1 MQWRTT
7 VVKNKSIIFAD
18 MKIMYCIRG
27 LHNSGGMERVLS
39 VKANLLASRGH
50 EVSIVVL
57 RLKGRKPF
65 FPIDP
70 SVNIVDLSAPYL
82 SLPGHPSSA
91 NATSDSPR
99 TTVSSAAGSASNPA
113 SCSAIRESSAS
124 PVSSAVGSASSPSTG
139 SARTESS
146 ASNPASCSAR
156 MEGVASVPATG
167 ASERLKGSVRKR
179 LSRVVE
185 MLDPDVCVSLCGPEV
200 RILPAVAGGRPCVAE
215 YHFSHDKF
223 YRKYGGIFLYP
234 YAWLRTHMLE
244 RAVSEY
250 GCMVTLTEHDLPIW
264 KRHCRRVERIFNPVT
279 TPPGQVSR
287 LAEKRMI
294 AVGRL
299 EDQKNFKDLVSAWS
313 IVAERCPDWRLE
325 IFGEGKLEHALRSQI
340 ARLGLTGS
348 VILRGV
354 VKDIA
359 SEYSNSS
366 ALLMTSLHE
375 GFPLALVEASSF
387 GLPLISY
394 DCPTGPSEII
404 IDAGDGGF
412 DGRGAGDGAGAGAGA
427 GARAGAGAG
436 AGTSVGADSGA
447 GADAGADAGDCDGAD
462 AGAGV
467 GTDAGAD
474 AGDCDG
480 AGAGTSV
487 GVGAGADAGDCD
499 GAGAD
504 TNDGAD
510 AGADHCFNSYGGDGA
525 GNVPAAT
532 LDQAAG
538 NTPNGYLVPVG
549 DVRTLADR
557 ICRIASDD
565 NLRLR
570 LGAASKAS
578 SHRFTPETI
587 ISAWEHLF
595 SSLL

>member
-1 MQWRTT
+1 M
-7 VVKNKSIIFAD
+7 
-18 MKIMYCIRG
+18 
-27 LHNSGGMERVLS
+27 
-39 VKANLLASRGH
+39 
-50 EVSIVVL
+50 
-57 RLKGRKPF
+57 
-65 FPIDP
+65 
-70 SVNIVDLSAPYL
+70 
-82 SLPGHPSSA
+82 
-91 NATSDSPR
+91 
-99 TTVSSAAGSASNPA
+99 
-113 SCSAIRESSAS
+113 
-124 PVSSAVGSASSPSTG
+124 
-139 SARTESS
+139 
-146 ASNPASCSAR
+146 
-156 MEGVASVPATG
+156 
-167 ASERLKGSVRKR
+167 ASERLKGSVRER

-250 GCMVTLTEHDLPIW
+250 DCMVTLTEHDLPIW

-404 IDAGDGGF
+404 VDA
-412 DGRGAGDGAGAGAGA
+412 
-427 GARAGAGAG
+427 
-436 AGTSVGADSGA
+436 
-447 GADAGADAGDCDGAD
+447 
-462 AGAGV
+462 
-467 GTDAGAD
+467 
-474 AGDCDG
+474 
-480 AGAGTSV
+480 
-487 GVGAGADAGDCD
+487 
-499 GAGAD
+499 
-504 TNDGAD
+504 
-510 AGADHCFNSYGGDGA
+510 GDGA
-525 GNVPAAT
+525 GNVPEAT

-578 SHRFTPETI
+578 SRRFTPETI

>member
-1 MQWRTT
+1 MQWRTA

-91 NATSDSPR
+91 TATSDSPR
-99 TTVSSAAGSASNPA
+99 TTVSSTVGSAPGPA
-113 SCSAIRESSAS
+113 TGSARTESSAS
-124 PVSSAVGSASSPSTG
+124 PVSSAVGSTSVPSTE
-139 SARTESS
+139 SASTESS
-146 ASNPASCSAR
+146 ASNLASGSARTEISASPVSSAVGSTSGLATESASTESSTSSSASCSARTECSASPVSSTVGIASTPASCSAST
-156 MEGVASVPATG
+156 EGVASVPATG

-250 GCMVTLTEHDLPIW
+250 DCMVTLTEHDLPIW

-313 IVAERCPDWRLE
+313 IVAERFPDWRLE
-325 IFGEGKLEHALRSQI
+325 IFGEGKLENALRSQI

-404 IDAGDGGF
+404 VDAGDGG
-412 DGRGAGDGAGAGAGA
+412 
-427 GARAGAGAG
+427 
-436 AGTSVGADSGA
+436 
-447 GADAGADAGDCDGAD
+447 
-462 AGAGV
+462 GV
-467 GTDAGAD
+467 
-474 AGDCDG
+474 
-480 AGAGTSV
+480 
-487 GVGAGADAGDCD
+487 
-499 GAGAD
+499 
-504 TNDGAD
+504 
-510 AGADHCFNSYGGDGA
+510 

-532 LDQAAG
+532 LDQEAG

>member
-1 MQWRTT
+1 M
-7 VVKNKSIIFAD
+7 
-18 MKIMYCIRG
+18 
-27 LHNSGGMERVLS
+27 LS

-99 TTVSSAAGSASNPA
+99 STVSSAAGSASNPA
-113 SCSAIRESSAS
+113 SCSAIMESSAS
-124 PVSSAVGSASSPSTG
+124 PVSSAAGNAASPATGSASTESSTSSPASCSARTESITSRPATG
-139 SARTESS
+139 SARTE
-146 ASNPASCSAR
+146 
-156 MEGVASVPATG
+156 GVAPVPSTM

-250 GCMVTLTEHDLPIW
+250 DCMVTLTEHDLPIW

-404 IDAGDGGF
+404 IDAGDGG
-412 DGRGAGDGAGAGAGA
+412 D
-427 GARAGAGAG
+427 
-436 AGTSVGADSGA
+436 
-447 GADAGADAGDCDGAD
+447 
-462 AGAGV
+462 
-467 GTDAGAD
+467 
-474 AGDCDG
+474 
-480 AGAGTSV
+480 
-487 GVGAGADAGDCD
+487 
-499 GAGAD
+499 
-504 TNDGAD
+504 
-510 AGADHCFNSYGGDGA
+510 A

-538 NTPNGYLVPVG
+538 NSPNGYLVPVG

>member
-1 MQWRTT
+1 
-7 VVKNKSIIFAD
+7 

-99 TTVSSAAGSASNPA
+99 STVSSAAGSASNPA
-113 SCSAIRESSAS
+113 SCSAIMESSAS
-124 PVSSAVGSASSPSTG
+124 PVSSAAGNAASPATGSASTESSTSSPASCSARTESITSRPATG
-139 SARTESS
+139 SARTE
-146 ASNPASCSAR
+146 
-156 MEGVASVPATG
+156 GVAPVPSTM

-250 GCMVTLTEHDLPIW
+250 DCMVTLTEHDLPIW

-404 IDAGDGGF
+404 IDAGDGG
-412 DGRGAGDGAGAGAGA
+412 D
-427 GARAGAGAG
+427 
-436 AGTSVGADSGA
+436 
-447 GADAGADAGDCDGAD
+447 
-462 AGAGV
+462 
-467 GTDAGAD
+467 
-474 AGDCDG
+474 
-480 AGAGTSV
+480 
-487 GVGAGADAGDCD
+487 
-499 GAGAD
+499 
-504 TNDGAD
+504 
-510 AGADHCFNSYGGDGA
+510 A

-595 SSLL
+595 FSLL

>member
-1 MQWRTT
+1 MQWRTA

-99 TTVSSAAGSASNPA
+99 TTVSSAVGSTSVPA
-113 SCSAIRESSAS
+113 SCSASTESSAS
-124 PVSSAVGSASSPSTG
+124 PVSSTAGSTPG
-139 SARTESS
+139 
-146 ASNPASCSAR
+146 PASCSAR
-156 MEGVASVPATG
+156 TENSASPASSAEGIASGPATM
-167 ASERLKGSVRKR
+167 ASERLKGSVRER
-179 LSRVVE
+179 LARVVE

-223 YRKYGGIFLYP
+223 YRKYGGIFMYP

-250 GCMVTLTEHDLPIW
+250 DCMVTLTEHDLPIW

-404 IDAGDGGF
+404 
-412 DGRGAGDGAGAGAGA
+412 
-427 GARAGAGAG
+427 
-436 AGTSVGADSGA
+436 V
-447 GADAGADAGDCDGAD
+447 D
-462 AGAGV
+462 AGAG
-467 GTDAGAD
+467 G
-474 AGDCDG
+474 
-480 AGAGTSV
+480 
-487 GVGAGADAGDCD
+487 GV
-499 GAGAD
+499 
-504 TNDGAD
+504 
-510 AGADHCFNSYGGDGA
+510 

-578 SHRFTPETI
+578 SRRFTPETI

>member
-1 MQWRTT
+1 M
-7 VVKNKSIIFAD
+7 
-18 MKIMYCIRG
+18 
-27 LHNSGGMERVLS
+27 
-39 VKANLLASRGH
+39 
-50 EVSIVVL
+50 
-57 RLKGRKPF
+57 
-65 FPIDP
+65 
-70 SVNIVDLSAPYL
+70 
-82 SLPGHPSSA
+82 
-91 NATSDSPR
+91 
-99 TTVSSAAGSASNPA
+99 
-113 SCSAIRESSAS
+113 
-124 PVSSAVGSASSPSTG
+124 
-139 SARTESS
+139 
-146 ASNPASCSAR
+146 
-156 MEGVASVPATG
+156 

-179 LSRVVE
+179 LSKVVE

-250 GCMVTLTEHDLPIW
+250 DCMVTLTEHDLPIW

-412 DGRGAGDGAGAGAGA
+412 DGDGRGAGAGAGA
-427 GARAGAGAG
+427 
-436 AGTSVGADSGA
+436 
-447 GADAGADAGDCDGAD
+447 
-462 AGAGV
+462 
-467 GTDAGAD
+467 
-474 AGDCDG
+474 
-480 AGAGTSV
+480 
-487 GVGAGADAGDCD
+487 
-499 GAGAD
+499 
-504 TNDGAD
+504 
-510 AGADHCFNSYGGDGA
+510 DHCVNSYGDGV

-532 LDQAAG
+532 FDQAAG

-565 NLRLR
+565 SLRLR

-578 SHRFTPETI
+578 SRRFTPETI

>member
-1 MQWRTT
+1 MQWRTA

-99 TTVSSAAGSASNPA
+99 SMVSSAVGSTSSLASCSTRTENSVSPDSSAVGTTSVPSTGSASTEGSASNPA
-113 SCSAIRESSAS
+113 SCSAIMESIAS
-124 PVSSAVGSASSPSTG
+124 PVSLAVGSTSSPAPGSARTVSSAARPATGSASMEGSASS
-139 SARTESS
+139 
-146 ASNPASCSAR
+146 PASCSAR
-156 MEGVASVPATG
+156 TQGSTPGPATG
-167 ASERLKGSVRKR
+167 ASERLKGSVRER
-179 LSRVVE
+179 LSSVVE

-223 YRKYGGIFLYP
+223 YRKYGGIFMYP

-250 GCMVTLTEHDLPIW
+250 DCMVTLTEHDLPIW

-404 IDAGDGGF
+404 
-412 DGRGAGDGAGAGAGA
+412 
-427 GARAGAGAG
+427 
-436 AGTSVGADSGA
+436 V
-447 GADAGADAGDCDGAD
+447 DAGA
-462 AGAGV
+462 
-467 GTDAGAD
+467 
-474 AGDCDG
+474 
-480 AGAGTSV
+480 
-487 GVGAGADAGDCD
+487 
-499 GAGAD
+499 
-504 TNDGAD
+504 
-510 AGADHCFNSYGGDGA
+510 GDGA

-578 SHRFTPETI
+578 SRRFTPETI

>member
-1 MQWRTT
+1 M
-7 VVKNKSIIFAD
+7 
-18 MKIMYCIRG
+18 
-27 LHNSGGMERVLS
+27 LS

-99 TTVSSAAGSASNPA
+99 STVSSAAGSASNPA
-113 SCSAIRESSAS
+113 SCSAIMESSAS
-124 PVSSAVGSASSPSTG
+124 PVSSAAGNAASPATGSASTESSTSSPASCSARTESITSRPATG
-139 SARTESS
+139 SARTE
-146 ASNPASCSAR
+146 
-156 MEGVASVPATG
+156 GVAPVPSTM

-223 YRKYGGIFLYP
+223 YRKYGGIFMYP

-250 GCMVTLTEHDLPIW
+250 DCMVTLTEHDLPIW

-404 IDAGDGGF
+404 VDAGDGG
-412 DGRGAGDGAGAGAGA
+412 D
-427 GARAGAGAG
+427 
-436 AGTSVGADSGA
+436 
-447 GADAGADAGDCDGAD
+447 
-462 AGAGV
+462 
-467 GTDAGAD
+467 
-474 AGDCDG
+474 
-480 AGAGTSV
+480 
-487 GVGAGADAGDCD
+487 
-499 GAGAD
+499 
-504 TNDGAD
+504 
-510 AGADHCFNSYGGDGA
+510 A

-595 SSLL
+595 FSLL

>member
-1 MQWRTT
+1 MQWRTA

-99 TTVSSAAGSASNPA
+99 TTVSSAAGSTSVPSTESAST
-113 SCSAIRESSAS
+113 ESSTS
-124 PVSSAVGSASSPSTG
+124 VPSTG
-139 SARTESS
+139 SARTEGST
-146 ASNPASCSAR
+146 
-156 MEGVASVPATG
+156 SVQSTM
-167 ASERLKGSVRKR
+167 ASERLKGSVRER

-223 YRKYGGIFLYP
+223 YRKYGGIFMYP

-250 GCMVTLTEHDLPIW
+250 DCMVTLTEHDLPIW

-404 IDAGDGGF
+404 VDAGDG
-412 DGRGAGDGAGAGAGA
+412 D
-427 GARAGAGAG
+427 
-436 AGTSVGADSGA
+436 
-447 GADAGADAGDCDGAD
+447 
-462 AGAGV
+462 
-467 GTDAGAD
+467 
-474 AGDCDG
+474 
-480 AGAGTSV
+480 
-487 GVGAGADAGDCD
+487 
-499 GAGAD
+499 
-504 TNDGAD
+504 
-510 AGADHCFNSYGGDGA
+510 
-525 GNVPAAT
+525 GNVPEAT
-532 LDQAAG
+532 LDQASG

-578 SHRFTPETI
+578 SRRFTPETI

>member
-1 MQWRTT
+1 MQWRTA

-99 TTVSSAAGSASNPA
+99 TTVSSAVGSTSVPSTESASTESSASPVSSAAGSASNPA
-113 SCSAIRESSAS
+113 SCSAIRENSAS
-124 PVSSAVGSASSPSTG
+124 PVSSAAGITSGPST
-139 SARTESS
+139 
-146 ASNPASCSAR
+146 
-156 MEGVASVPATG
+156 M
-167 ASERLKGSVRKR
+167 ASERLKGSVRER

-185 MLDPDVCVSLCGPEV
+185 MLNPDVCVSLCGPEV

-223 YRKYGGIFLYP
+223 YRKYGGIFMYP

-250 GCMVTLTEHDLPIW
+250 DCMVTLTEHDLPIW

-404 IDAGDGGF
+404 
-412 DGRGAGDGAGAGAGA
+412 
-427 GARAGAGAG
+427 
-436 AGTSVGADSGA
+436 V
-447 GADAGADAGDCDGAD
+447 D
-462 AGAGV
+462 AGAG
-467 GTDAGAD
+467 G
-474 AGDCDG
+474 
-480 AGAGTSV
+480 
-487 GVGAGADAGDCD
+487 GV
-499 GAGAD
+499 
-504 TNDGAD
+504 
-510 AGADHCFNSYGGDGA
+510 
-525 GNVPAAT
+525 GNVPEAT

-578 SHRFTPETI
+578 SRRFTPETI

-595 SSLL
+595 FSLL

>member
-1 MQWRTT
+1 MQWRTA

-82 SLPGHPSSA
+82 SLPGHSSSA

-99 TTVSSAAGSASNPA
+99 TTVSSAVGSTSVPSTESASTESSASPVSSAAGSASNPA
-113 SCSAIRESSAS
+113 SCSAIRENSAS
-124 PVSSAVGSASSPSTG
+124 PVSSAAGTTSVPSTG
-139 SARTESS
+139 SASTEGSTSNPSTCSASTESS
-146 ASNPASCSAR
+146 ASPVTSAAGNAASPASCSASTESNAASPASCSAR
-156 MEGVASVPATG
+156 TEGITSGPATM
-167 ASERLKGSVRKR
+167 ASERLKGSVRER

-223 YRKYGGIFLYP
+223 YRKYGGIFMYP

-250 GCMVTLTEHDLPIW
+250 DCMVTLTEHDLPIW

-404 IDAGDGGF
+404 VDAGDGG
-412 DGRGAGDGAGAGAGA
+412 D
-427 GARAGAGAG
+427 
-436 AGTSVGADSGA
+436 
-447 GADAGADAGDCDGAD
+447 
-462 AGAGV
+462 
-467 GTDAGAD
+467 
-474 AGDCDG
+474 
-480 AGAGTSV
+480 
-487 GVGAGADAGDCD
+487 
-499 GAGAD
+499 
-504 TNDGAD
+504 
-510 AGADHCFNSYGGDGA
+510 A

-532 LDQAAG
+532 FDQAAG

-578 SHRFTPETI
+578 SRRFTPETI

>member
-1 MQWRTT
+1 MQWRTA

-82 SLPGHPSSA
+82 SLPGHSSSA

-99 TTVSSAAGSASNPA
+99 TTVSSAVGSTSVPSTESGSTEGSTSNPSTCSASTESSASPVTSAAGNAASPASCGASTESNAASPA

-124 PVSSAVGSASSPSTG
+124 PATSAAGSTSVPST
-139 SARTESS
+139 
-146 ASNPASCSAR
+146 
-156 MEGVASVPATG
+156 M
-167 ASERLKGSVRKR
+167 ASERLKGSVRER

-223 YRKYGGIFLYP
+223 YRKYGGIFMYP

-250 GCMVTLTEHDLPIW
+250 DCMVTLTEHDLPIW

-404 IDAGDGGF
+404 
-412 DGRGAGDGAGAGAGA
+412 
-427 GARAGAGAG
+427 
-436 AGTSVGADSGA
+436 V
-447 GADAGADAGDCDGAD
+447 D
-462 AGAGV
+462 AGAG
-467 GTDAGAD
+467 G
-474 AGDCDG
+474 
-480 AGAGTSV
+480 
-487 GVGAGADAGDCD
+487 
-499 GAGAD
+499 
-504 TNDGAD
+504 
-510 AGADHCFNSYGGDGA
+510 F

-578 SHRFTPETI
+578 SRRFTPETI

-595 SSLL
+595 FSLL

>member
-1 MQWRTT
+1 MQWRTA

-99 TTVSSAAGSASNPA
+99 STVSSAVGSTSVPATGSARTESSASPVSSAVGSTSSPATGNARTENIASNPVTGSARTESSASPVSSAAGSASNPA

-124 PVSSAVGSASSPSTG
+124 PVSSAVGSTSVPSTG

-146 ASNPASCSAR
+146 TSSPATGSAR
-156 MEGVASVPATG
+156 MEGVASVPSTM
-167 ASERLKGSVRKR
+167 ASERLKGSVRER

-250 GCMVTLTEHDLPIW
+250 DCMVTLTEHDLPIW

-412 DGRGAGDGAGAGAGA
+412 
-427 GARAGAGAG
+427 
-436 AGTSVGADSGA
+436 
-447 GADAGADAGDCDGAD
+447 
-462 AGAGV
+462 
-467 GTDAGAD
+467 
-474 AGDCDG
+474 
-480 AGAGTSV
+480 
-487 GVGAGADAGDCD
+487 
-499 GAGAD
+499 
-504 TNDGAD
+504 
-510 AGADHCFNSYGGDGA
+510 

-578 SHRFTPETI
+578 SRRFTPETV

>member
-1 MQWRTT
+1 M
-7 VVKNKSIIFAD
+7 
-18 MKIMYCIRG
+18 
-27 LHNSGGMERVLS
+27 LS

-99 TTVSSAAGSASNPA
+99 STVSSAAGSASNPA
-113 SCSAIRESSAS
+113 SCSAIMESSAS
-124 PVSSAVGSASSPSTG
+124 PVSSAAGNAASPATGSAS
-139 SARTESS
+139 TESS
-146 ASNPASCSAR
+146 TSSPASCSAR
-156 MEGVASVPATG
+156 TESITSRPATGSARTEGVASVPATM
-167 ASERLKGSVRKR
+167 AAERLKGSVRKR

-250 GCMVTLTEHDLPIW
+250 DCMVTLTEHDLPIW

-404 IDAGDGGF
+404 VDAGDGG
-412 DGRGAGDGAGAGAGA
+412 
-427 GARAGAGAG
+427 
-436 AGTSVGADSGA
+436 
-447 GADAGADAGDCDGAD
+447 
-462 AGAGV
+462 GV
-467 GTDAGAD
+467 
-474 AGDCDG
+474 
-480 AGAGTSV
+480 
-487 GVGAGADAGDCD
+487 
-499 GAGAD
+499 
-504 TNDGAD
+504 
-510 AGADHCFNSYGGDGA
+510 

-532 LDQAAG
+532 LNQAAG

>member
-1 MQWRTT
+1 MQWRTA

-82 SLPGHPSSA
+82 SLPGHSSSA
-91 NATSDSPR
+91 SATSDSPR
-99 TTVSSAAGSASNPA
+99 TTVSSAVGSTSVPSTESAST
-113 SCSAIRESSAS
+113 ESSAS
-124 PVSSAVGSASSPSTG
+124 PVSSAVGNA
-139 SARTESS
+139 A
-146 ASNPASCSAR
+146 NPASCSAR
-156 MEGVASVPATG
+156 TEGIASVPSTM

-223 YRKYGGIFLYP
+223 YRKYGGIFMYP

-250 GCMVTLTEHDLPIW
+250 DCMVTLTEHDLPIW

-404 IDAGDGGF
+404 VDAGDGG
-412 DGRGAGDGAGAGAGA
+412 D
-427 GARAGAGAG
+427 
-436 AGTSVGADSGA
+436 
-447 GADAGADAGDCDGAD
+447 
-462 AGAGV
+462 
-467 GTDAGAD
+467 
-474 AGDCDG
+474 
-480 AGAGTSV
+480 
-487 GVGAGADAGDCD
+487 
-499 GAGAD
+499 
-504 TNDGAD
+504 
-510 AGADHCFNSYGGDGA
+510 A

-578 SHRFTPETI
+578 SRRFTPETI

>member
-1 MQWRTT
+1 MQWRTA

-99 TTVSSAAGSASNPA
+99 STVSSAVGSTPGSASCSAIMESSASPVSSAAGSASNPA

-124 PVSSAVGSASSPSTG
+124 PVSSAVGSTSV
-139 SARTESS
+139 
-146 ASNPASCSAR
+146 PASCSAR
-156 MEGVASVPATG
+156 TEGITSGPATG

-179 LSRVVE
+179 LARVVE

-250 GCMVTLTEHDLPIW
+250 DCMVTLTEHDLPIW

-340 ARLGLTGS
+340 ARLGLTGW

-354 VKDIA
+354 VKDLA

-366 ALLMTSLHE
+366 ALLMSSLHE

-404 IDAGDGGF
+404 VDAGDGG
-412 DGRGAGDGAGAGAGA
+412 
-427 GARAGAGAG
+427 
-436 AGTSVGADSGA
+436 
-447 GADAGADAGDCDGAD
+447 
-462 AGAGV
+462 GV
-467 GTDAGAD
+467 
-474 AGDCDG
+474 
-480 AGAGTSV
+480 
-487 GVGAGADAGDCD
+487 
-499 GAGAD
+499 
-504 TNDGAD
+504 
-510 AGADHCFNSYGGDGA
+510 

-578 SHRFTPETI
+578 SRRFTPETI

>member
-1 MQWRTT
+1 MQWRTA

-99 TTVSSAAGSASNPA
+99 TTVSST
-113 SCSAIRESSAS
+113 
-124 PVSSAVGSASSPSTG
+124 VGSAASPATG
-139 SARTESS
+139 SARTEGIAPSPS
-146 ASNPASCSAR
+146 T
-156 MEGVASVPATG
+156 M

-223 YRKYGGIFLYP
+223 YRKYGGIFMYP

-250 GCMVTLTEHDLPIW
+250 DCMVTLTEHDLPIW

-404 IDAGDGGF
+404 VDAGDGGF
-412 DGRGAGDGAGAGAGA
+412 
-427 GARAGAGAG
+427 
-436 AGTSVGADSGA
+436 
-447 GADAGADAGDCDGAD
+447 
-462 AGAGV
+462 
-467 GTDAGAD
+467 
-474 AGDCDG
+474 
-480 AGAGTSV
+480 
-487 GVGAGADAGDCD
+487 
-499 GAGAD
+499 
-504 TNDGAD
+504 
-510 AGADHCFNSYGGDGA
+510 

>member
-1 MQWRTT
+1 
-7 VVKNKSIIFAD
+7 
-18 MKIMYCIRG
+18 
-27 LHNSGGMERVLS
+27 
-39 VKANLLASRGH
+39 
-50 EVSIVVL
+50 
-57 RLKGRKPF
+57 
-65 FPIDP
+65 
-70 SVNIVDLSAPYL
+70 
-82 SLPGHPSSA
+82 
-91 NATSDSPR
+91 
-99 TTVSSAAGSASNPA
+99 
-113 SCSAIRESSAS
+113 
-124 PVSSAVGSASSPSTG
+124 
-139 SARTESS
+139 
-146 ASNPASCSAR
+146 
-156 MEGVASVPATG
+156 
-167 ASERLKGSVRKR
+167 
-179 LSRVVE
+179 

-223 YRKYGGIFLYP
+223 YRKYGGIFMYP

-250 GCMVTLTEHDLPIW
+250 DCMVTLTEHDLPIW

-313 IVAERCPDWRLE
+313 IVAERCPAWRLE

-404 IDAGDGGF
+404 VDAGDGGF
-412 DGRGAGDGAGAGAGA
+412 DGDGRGAEAGAGAGA

-447 GADAGADAGDCDGAD
+447 GAGDGGGAGAGADAGDCDGAD
-462 AGAGV
+462 ARTSDGAGDAGV
-467 GTDAGAD
+467 GAGSRA
-474 AGDCDG
+474 G
-480 AGAGTSV
+480 AGAG
-487 GVGAGADAGDCD
+487 AG
-499 GAGAD
+499 

-510 AGADHCFNSYGGDGA
+510 AVADHCFNSYGGNGA
-525 GNVPAAT
+525 GNATAAT
-532 LDQAAG
+532 FDQAAG

-578 SHRFTPETI
+578 SRRFTPETI

>member
-1 MQWRTT
+1 MQWRTA

-99 TTVSSAAGSASNPA
+99 STVSSAVGSTASPA
-113 SCSAIRESSAS
+113 SCSARTESIAYT
-124 PVSSAVGSASSPSTG
+124 VSSAVGSASSPATG
-139 SARTESS
+139 SARTEGIAPSPS
-146 ASNPASCSAR
+146 T
-156 MEGVASVPATG
+156 M
-167 ASERLKGSVRKR
+167 ASERLKGSVMER
-179 LSRVVE
+179 LSRVVD

-250 GCMVTLTEHDLPIW
+250 DCMVTLTEHDLPIW

-279 TPPGQVSR
+279 TPSGQVSR

-404 IDAGDGGF
+404 VDAGD
-412 DGRGAGDGAGAGAGA
+412 
-427 GARAGAGAG
+427 
-436 AGTSVGADSGA
+436 
-447 GADAGADAGDCDGAD
+447 
-462 AGAGV
+462 
-467 GTDAGAD
+467 
-474 AGDCDG
+474 
-480 AGAGTSV
+480 
-487 GVGAGADAGDCD
+487 
-499 GAGAD
+499 
-504 TNDGAD
+504 
-510 AGADHCFNSYGGDGA
+510 GDGA

-538 NTPNGYLVPVG
+538 YTPNGYLVPVG

>member
-1 MQWRTT
+1 MQWRTA

-91 NATSDSPR
+91 TATSDSPR
-99 TTVSSAAGSASNPA
+99 TTVSSAVGSTARPATGSAST
-113 SCSAIRESSAS
+113 ESIAYT
-124 PVSSAVGSASSPSTG
+124 VSSAAGNAASPATG
-139 SARTESS
+139 
-146 ASNPASCSAR
+146 SAR
-156 MEGVASVPATG
+156 MEGIAPSPATM
-167 ASERLKGSVRKR
+167 AAERLKGSVRKR
-179 LSRVVE
+179 LARVVE

-223 YRKYGGIFLYP
+223 YRKYGGIFMYP

-250 GCMVTLTEHDLPIW
+250 DCMVTLTEHDLPIW

-404 IDAGDGGF
+404 VDAGAGGF
-412 DGRGAGDGAGAGAGA
+412 DGDGGGAGAGAGA
-427 GARAGAGAG
+427 
-436 AGTSVGADSGA
+436 D
-447 GADAGADAGDCDGAD
+447 
-462 AGAGV
+462 
-467 GTDAGAD
+467 
-474 AGDCDG
+474 
-480 AGAGTSV
+480 
-487 GVGAGADAGDCD
+487 
-499 GAGAD
+499 
-504 TNDGAD
+504 
-510 AGADHCFNSYGGDGA
+510 A

-578 SHRFTPETI
+578 SRRFTPETI

-595 SSLL
+595 FSLL

>member
-1 MQWRTT
+1 M
-7 VVKNKSIIFAD
+7 
-18 MKIMYCIRG
+18 
-27 LHNSGGMERVLS
+27 LS

-99 TTVSSAAGSASNPA
+99 TTVSSTVGSAASPATGSAS
-113 SCSAIRESSAS
+113 
-124 PVSSAVGSASSPSTG
+124 
-139 SARTESS
+139 TE
-146 ASNPASCSAR
+146 
-156 MEGVASVPATG
+156 GIASVPSTM
-167 ASERLKGSVRKR
+167 ASERLKGSVRER

-223 YRKYGGIFLYP
+223 YRKYGGIFMYP

-250 GCMVTLTEHDLPIW
+250 DCMVTLTEHDLPIW

-404 IDAGDGGF
+404 VDAGDGG
-412 DGRGAGDGAGAGAGA
+412 
-427 GARAGAGAG
+427 
-436 AGTSVGADSGA
+436 
-447 GADAGADAGDCDGAD
+447 
-462 AGAGV
+462 
-467 GTDAGAD
+467 
-474 AGDCDG
+474 
-480 AGAGTSV
+480 
-487 GVGAGADAGDCD
+487 
-499 GAGAD
+499 
-504 TNDGAD
+504 
-510 AGADHCFNSYGGDGA
+510 GA

-532 LDQAAG
+532 FDQAAG

-578 SHRFTPETI
+578 SRRFTPETI

>member
-1 MQWRTT
+1 
-7 VVKNKSIIFAD
+7 

-99 TTVSSAAGSASNPA
+99 TTVYSAAGNVSNPA
-113 SCSAIRESSAS
+113 SCSARTESSAA
-124 PVSSAVGSASSPSTG
+124 PISSAVGSTSRPSTG

-146 ASNPASCSAR
+146 TSSPATGNAR
-156 MEGVASVPATG
+156 TESSTSVPATG
-167 ASERLKGSVRKR
+167 ASERLKGSVRER
-179 LSRVVE
+179 LARVVE

-223 YRKYGGIFLYP
+223 YRKYGGIFMYP

-250 GCMVTLTEHDLPIW
+250 DCMVTLTEHDLPIW

-404 IDAGDGGF
+404 VDAGDGG
-412 DGRGAGDGAGAGAGA
+412 DGG
-427 GARAGAGAG
+427 
-436 AGTSVGADSGA
+436 
-447 GADAGADAGDCDGAD
+447 
-462 AGAGV
+462 
-467 GTDAGAD
+467 
-474 AGDCDG
+474 
-480 AGAGTSV
+480 
-487 GVGAGADAGDCD
+487 
-499 GAGAD
+499 
-504 TNDGAD
+504 
-510 AGADHCFNSYGGDGA
+510 GA

-578 SHRFTPETI
+578 SRRFTPETI

>member
-1 MQWRTT
+1 M
-7 VVKNKSIIFAD
+7 
-18 MKIMYCIRG
+18 
-27 LHNSGGMERVLS
+27 LS

-99 TTVSSAAGSASNPA
+99 STVSSAAGSASNPA
-113 SCSAIRESSAS
+113 SCSAIMESSAS
-124 PVSSAVGSASSPSTG
+124 PVSSAAGNAASPATGSASTESSTSSPASCSARTESITSRPATG
-139 SARTESS
+139 SARTE
-146 ASNPASCSAR
+146 
-156 MEGVASVPATG
+156 GVAPVPSTM

-223 YRKYGGIFLYP
+223 YRKYGGIFMYP

-250 GCMVTLTEHDLPIW
+250 DCMVTLTEHDLPIW

-404 IDAGDGGF
+404 VDAGDGG
-412 DGRGAGDGAGAGAGA
+412 D
-427 GARAGAGAG
+427 
-436 AGTSVGADSGA
+436 
-447 GADAGADAGDCDGAD
+447 
-462 AGAGV
+462 
-467 GTDAGAD
+467 
-474 AGDCDG
+474 
-480 AGAGTSV
+480 
-487 GVGAGADAGDCD
+487 
-499 GAGAD
+499 
-504 TNDGAD
+504 
-510 AGADHCFNSYGGDGA
+510 A

>member
-1 MQWRTT
+1 MQWRTA

-82 SLPGHPSSA
+82 SLPGHSSSA

-99 TTVSSAAGSASNPA
+99 TTVSSAVGST
-113 SCSAIRESSAS
+113 AS
-124 PVSSAVGSASSPSTG
+124 PATG
-139 SARTESS
+139 SARTE
-146 ASNPASCSAR
+146 
-156 MEGVASVPATG
+156 GIASVPATG

-223 YRKYGGIFLYP
+223 YRKYGGIFMYP

-250 GCMVTLTEHDLPIW
+250 DCMVTLTEHDLPIW

-404 IDAGDGGF
+404 VDAGDGG
-412 DGRGAGDGAGAGAGA
+412 
-427 GARAGAGAG
+427 
-436 AGTSVGADSGA
+436 
-447 GADAGADAGDCDGAD
+447 
-462 AGAGV
+462 GV
-467 GTDAGAD
+467 
-474 AGDCDG
+474 
-480 AGAGTSV
+480 
-487 GVGAGADAGDCD
+487 
-499 GAGAD
+499 
-504 TNDGAD
+504 
-510 AGADHCFNSYGGDGA
+510 

-532 LDQAAG
+532 LNQAAG

>member
-1 MQWRTT
+1 MQWRTA

-82 SLPGHPSSA
+82 SLPGHSSSA

-99 TTVSSAAGSASNPA
+99 TTVSSAVGSTSVPA
-113 SCSAIRESSAS
+113 SCSASTESSAS
-124 PVSSAVGSASSPSTG
+124 PVSSTAGSTPGPASCSARTESSAAPISSAVGSTSRPSTG

-146 ASNPASCSAR
+146 TSS
-156 MEGVASVPATG
+156 PATG
-167 ASERLKGSVRKR
+167 SARTEGIASGPSTMASERLKGSVRKR

-250 GCMVTLTEHDLPIW
+250 DCMVTLTEHDLPIW

-325 IFGEGKLEHALRSQI
+325 IFGEGTLEHALRSQI

-404 IDAGDGGF
+404 VDAGDGG
-412 DGRGAGDGAGAGAGA
+412 D
-427 GARAGAGAG
+427 
-436 AGTSVGADSGA
+436 
-447 GADAGADAGDCDGAD
+447 
-462 AGAGV
+462 
-467 GTDAGAD
+467 
-474 AGDCDG
+474 
-480 AGAGTSV
+480 
-487 GVGAGADAGDCD
+487 
-499 GAGAD
+499 
-504 TNDGAD
+504 
-510 AGADHCFNSYGGDGA
+510 A

-578 SHRFTPETI
+578 SRRFTPETI

>member
-1 MQWRTT
+1 MQWRTA

-99 TTVSSAAGSASNPA
+99 TTVSSAVGSTSVPATESAS
-113 SCSAIRESSAS
+113 
-124 PVSSAVGSASSPSTG
+124 
-139 SARTESS
+139 TESS
-146 ASNPASCSAR
+146 ASNPATGSAR
-156 MEGVASVPATG
+156 TEGITSVLATG

-223 YRKYGGIFLYP
+223 YRKYGGIFMYP

-250 GCMVTLTEHDLPIW
+250 DCMVTLTEHDLPIW

-404 IDAGDGGF
+404 VDAGDGG
-412 DGRGAGDGAGAGAGA
+412 
-427 GARAGAGAG
+427 
-436 AGTSVGADSGA
+436 
-447 GADAGADAGDCDGAD
+447 
-462 AGAGV
+462 GV
-467 GTDAGAD
+467 
-474 AGDCDG
+474 
-480 AGAGTSV
+480 
-487 GVGAGADAGDCD
+487 
-499 GAGAD
+499 
-504 TNDGAD
+504 
-510 AGADHCFNSYGGDGA
+510 

-578 SHRFTPETI
+578 SRRFTPETI

-595 SSLL
+595 FSML

>member
-1 MQWRTT
+1 M
-7 VVKNKSIIFAD
+7 
-18 MKIMYCIRG
+18 
-27 LHNSGGMERVLS
+27 
-39 VKANLLASRGH
+39 
-50 EVSIVVL
+50 
-57 RLKGRKPF
+57 
-65 FPIDP
+65 
-70 SVNIVDLSAPYL
+70 
-82 SLPGHPSSA
+82 
-91 NATSDSPR
+91 
-99 TTVSSAAGSASNPA
+99 
-113 SCSAIRESSAS
+113 
-124 PVSSAVGSASSPSTG
+124 
-139 SARTESS
+139 
-146 ASNPASCSAR
+146 
-156 MEGVASVPATG
+156 
-167 ASERLKGSVRKR
+167 
-179 LSRVVE
+179 SRVVE

-223 YRKYGGIFLYP
+223 YRKYGGIFMYP

-250 GCMVTLTEHDLPIW
+250 DCMVTLTEHDLPIW

-404 IDAGDGGF
+404 IDAGDGG
-412 DGRGAGDGAGAGAGA
+412 
-427 GARAGAGAG
+427 
-436 AGTSVGADSGA
+436 
-447 GADAGADAGDCDGAD
+447 
-462 AGAGV
+462 GV
-467 GTDAGAD
+467 
-474 AGDCDG
+474 
-480 AGAGTSV
+480 
-487 GVGAGADAGDCD
+487 
-499 GAGAD
+499 
-504 TNDGAD
+504 
-510 AGADHCFNSYGGDGA
+510 

-570 LGAASKAS
+570 LGVASKAS

>member
-1 MQWRTT
+1 MQWRTA

-99 TTVSSAAGSASNPA
+99 TTVSSAVGSASSQATCSARTESIAYTVSSAAGNAASPATERARRESSASNPA
-113 SCSAIRESSAS
+113 SCSAIMESSAS
-124 PVSSAVGSASSPSTG
+124 PVSSAAGSASSPSTG

-156 MEGVASVPATG
+156 MEGVASVLATG

-179 LSRVVE
+179 LARVVE

-250 GCMVTLTEHDLPIW
+250 DCMVTLTEHDLPIW

-404 IDAGDGGF
+404 VDAGAGGF
-412 DGRGAGDGAGAGAGA
+412 DGRGAGDGAGAGA
-427 GARAGAGAG
+427 
-436 AGTSVGADSGA
+436 D
-447 GADAGADAGDCDGAD
+447 
-462 AGAGV
+462 
-467 GTDAGAD
+467 
-474 AGDCDG
+474 
-480 AGAGTSV
+480 
-487 GVGAGADAGDCD
+487 
-499 GAGAD
+499 
-504 TNDGAD
+504 
-510 AGADHCFNSYGGDGA
+510 A

-578 SHRFTPETI
+578 SRRFTPETI

-595 SSLL
+595 FSLL

>member
-1 MQWRTT
+1 MQWRTA

-91 NATSDSPR
+91 TATSDSPR
-99 TTVSSAAGSASNPA
+99 TTVSSTVGSAPGPA
-113 SCSAIRESSAS
+113 TGSARTESSAS
-124 PVSSAVGSASSPSTG
+124 PVSSAVGSTSVPSTESASTESSASNLASG

-146 ASNPASCSAR
+146 ASPVSSAVGSTSGLATESASTESSTSSSASCSARTECSASPVSSTVGIASTPASCSAST
-156 MEGVASVPATG
+156 EGVASVPATG
-167 ASERLKGSVRKR
+167 ASERLKGSVRER

-185 MLDPDVCVSLCGPEV
+185 MLNPDVCVSLCGPEV
-200 RILPAVAGGRPCVAE
+200 RILPAVACGRPCVAE

-250 GCMVTLTEHDLPIW
+250 DCMVTLTEHDLPIW

-313 IVAERCPDWRLE
+313 IVAERFPDWRLE
-325 IFGEGKLEHALRSQI
+325 IFGEGKLENALRSQI

-404 IDAGDGGF
+404 IDAGDGG
-412 DGRGAGDGAGAGAGA
+412 D
-427 GARAGAGAG
+427 
-436 AGTSVGADSGA
+436 
-447 GADAGADAGDCDGAD
+447 
-462 AGAGV
+462 
-467 GTDAGAD
+467 
-474 AGDCDG
+474 
-480 AGAGTSV
+480 
-487 GVGAGADAGDCD
+487 
-499 GAGAD
+499 
-504 TNDGAD
+504 
-510 AGADHCFNSYGGDGA
+510 A

-532 LDQAAG
+532 LDQVAG

-578 SHRFTPETI
+578 SRRFTPETI

>member
-1 MQWRTT
+1 M
-7 VVKNKSIIFAD
+7 
-18 MKIMYCIRG
+18 
-27 LHNSGGMERVLS
+27 LS

-99 TTVSSAAGSASNPA
+99 STVSSAAGSASNPA
-113 SCSAIRESSAS
+113 SCSAIMESSAS
-124 PVSSAVGSASSPSTG
+124 PVSSAAGNAASPATGSASKESSTSSPASCSARTESITSRPATG
-139 SARTESS
+139 SARTE
-146 ASNPASCSAR
+146 
-156 MEGVASVPATG
+156 GVAPVPSTM

-250 GCMVTLTEHDLPIW
+250 DCMVTLTEHDLPIW

-404 IDAGDGGF
+404 IDAGDGG
-412 DGRGAGDGAGAGAGA
+412 D
-427 GARAGAGAG
+427 
-436 AGTSVGADSGA
+436 
-447 GADAGADAGDCDGAD
+447 
-462 AGAGV
+462 
-467 GTDAGAD
+467 
-474 AGDCDG
+474 
-480 AGAGTSV
+480 
-487 GVGAGADAGDCD
+487 
-499 GAGAD
+499 
-504 TNDGAD
+504 
-510 AGADHCFNSYGGDGA
+510 A

-595 SSLL
+595 FSLL

>member
-1 MQWRTT
+1 MQWRTA

-99 TTVSSAAGSASNPA
+99 TTVSSAVGST
-113 SCSAIRESSAS
+113 AS
-124 PVSSAVGSASSPSTG
+124 PATG
-139 SARTESS
+139 SARTE
-146 ASNPASCSAR
+146 
-156 MEGVASVPATG
+156 GIASVPATG

-223 YRKYGGIFLYP
+223 YRKYGGIFMYP

-250 GCMVTLTEHDLPIW
+250 DCMVTLTEHDLPIW

-404 IDAGDGGF
+404 VDAGDGGF
-412 DGRGAGDGAGAGAGA
+412 DGDGRGAGAGAGA
-427 GARAGAGAG
+427 
-436 AGTSVGADSGA
+436 D
-447 GADAGADAGDCDGAD
+447 
-462 AGAGV
+462 
-467 GTDAGAD
+467 
-474 AGDCDG
+474 
-480 AGAGTSV
+480 
-487 GVGAGADAGDCD
+487 
-499 GAGAD
+499 
-504 TNDGAD
+504 
-510 AGADHCFNSYGGDGA
+510 A

-595 SSLL
+595 FSLL

>member
-1 MQWRTT
+1 MQWRTA

-82 SLPGHPSSA
+82 SLPGHPSSV

-99 TTVSSAAGSASNPA
+99 STVSSAAGSTPGSA
-113 SCSAIRESSAS
+113 SCSARTESSAA
-124 PVSSAVGSASSPSTG
+124 PISSAVGSTSRPSTG

-146 ASNPASCSAR
+146 AYTVSSTVGSTSVPSTGSARTESSSAPISSAVGSTSVPSTESASTESSASNPTSCSAR
-156 MEGVASVPATG
+156 TENSASPVSSAAGITSVPATG
-167 ASERLKGSVRKR
+167 VSERLKGSVRER

-223 YRKYGGIFLYP
+223 YRKYGGIFMYP

-250 GCMVTLTEHDLPIW
+250 DCMVTLTEHDLPIW

-404 IDAGDGGF
+404 
-412 DGRGAGDGAGAGAGA
+412 
-427 GARAGAGAG
+427 
-436 AGTSVGADSGA
+436 V
-447 GADAGADAGDCDGAD
+447 DAGA
-462 AGAGV
+462 
-467 GTDAGAD
+467 
-474 AGDCDG
+474 
-480 AGAGTSV
+480 
-487 GVGAGADAGDCD
+487 
-499 GAGAD
+499 
-504 TNDGAD
+504 
-510 AGADHCFNSYGGDGA
+510 GDGA

>member
-1 MQWRTT
+1 
-7 VVKNKSIIFAD
+7 
-18 MKIMYCIRG
+18 
-27 LHNSGGMERVLS
+27 
-39 VKANLLASRGH
+39 
-50 EVSIVVL
+50 
-57 RLKGRKPF
+57 
-65 FPIDP
+65 
-70 SVNIVDLSAPYL
+70 
-82 SLPGHPSSA
+82 
-91 NATSDSPR
+91 
-99 TTVSSAAGSASNPA
+99 
-113 SCSAIRESSAS
+113 
-124 PVSSAVGSASSPSTG
+124 
-139 SARTESS
+139 
-146 ASNPASCSAR
+146 
-156 MEGVASVPATG
+156 
-167 ASERLKGSVRKR
+167 
-179 LSRVVE
+179 

-223 YRKYGGIFLYP
+223 YRKYGGIFMYP

-250 GCMVTLTEHDLPIW
+250 DCMVTLTEHDLPIW

-404 IDAGDGGF
+404 VDAGAGGF
-412 DGRGAGDGAGAGAGA
+412 DGDGAGAGAGA
-427 GARAGAGAG
+427 GAA
-436 AGTSVGADSGA
+436 
-447 GADAGADAGDCDGAD
+447 
-462 AGAGV
+462 
-467 GTDAGAD
+467 
-474 AGDCDG
+474 
-480 AGAGTSV
+480 
-487 GVGAGADAGDCD
+487 
-499 GAGAD
+499 
-504 TNDGAD
+504 
-510 AGADHCFNSYGGDGA
+510 
-525 GNVPAAT
+525 PAAPKAT
-532 LDQAAG
+532 L
-538 NTPNGYLVPVG
+538 
-549 DVRTLADR
+549 
-557 ICRIASDD
+557 
-565 NLRLR
+565 
-570 LGAASKAS
+570 
-578 SHRFTPETI
+578 
-587 ISAWEHLF
+587 
-595 SSLL
+595 

>member
-1 MQWRTT
+1 MQWRTA

-39 VKANLLASRGH
+39 VKANHLASRGH

-82 SLPGHPSSA
+82 SLPGHSSSA

-99 TTVSSAAGSASNPA
+99 TTVSSAVGITPNP
-113 SCSAIRESSAS
+113 
-124 PVSSAVGSASSPSTG
+124 VTG

-146 ASNPASCSAR
+146 TSPVSSAVGIAPGPATGNARTENIASPASSAA
-156 MEGVASVPATG
+156 GITSVPATM

-179 LSRVVE
+179 MSRVVE

-223 YRKYGGIFLYP
+223 YRKYGGIFMYP

-250 GCMVTLTEHDLPIW
+250 DCMVTLTEHDLPIW

-404 IDAGDGGF
+404 IDAGDGG
-412 DGRGAGDGAGAGAGA
+412 D
-427 GARAGAGAG
+427 
-436 AGTSVGADSGA
+436 
-447 GADAGADAGDCDGAD
+447 
-462 AGAGV
+462 
-467 GTDAGAD
+467 
-474 AGDCDG
+474 
-480 AGAGTSV
+480 
-487 GVGAGADAGDCD
+487 
-499 GAGAD
+499 
-504 TNDGAD
+504 
-510 AGADHCFNSYGGDGA
+510 A

>member
-1 MQWRTT
+1 MQWRTA

-82 SLPGHPSSA
+82 SLPVHPSSA

-99 TTVSSAAGSASNPA
+99 TTVSSAVDSTSSPATGSARTESSASPVTSAAGSASNPA

-124 PVSSAVGSASSPSTG
+124 PASSAAGST
-139 SARTESS
+139 
-146 ASNPASCSAR
+146 
-156 MEGVASVPATG
+156 SVPATM
-167 ASERLKGSVRKR
+167 ASERLKGSVRER

-223 YRKYGGIFLYP
+223 YRKYGGIFMYP

-250 GCMVTLTEHDLPIW
+250 DCMVTLTEHDLPIW

-404 IDAGDGGF
+404 VDAGDGG
-412 DGRGAGDGAGAGAGA
+412 D
-427 GARAGAGAG
+427 
-436 AGTSVGADSGA
+436 
-447 GADAGADAGDCDGAD
+447 
-462 AGAGV
+462 
-467 GTDAGAD
+467 
-474 AGDCDG
+474 
-480 AGAGTSV
+480 
-487 GVGAGADAGDCD
+487 
-499 GAGAD
+499 
-504 TNDGAD
+504 
-510 AGADHCFNSYGGDGA
+510 A

-578 SHRFTPETI
+578 SRRFTPETI

>member
-1 MQWRTT
+1 
-7 VVKNKSIIFAD
+7 

-99 TTVSSAAGSASNPA
+99 TTVSSAVGSASSQATCSARTESIAYTVSSAAGNAASPATERARRESSASNPA
-113 SCSAIRESSAS
+113 SCSAIMESSAS
-124 PVSSAVGSASSPSTG
+124 PVSSAAGSAFSPSTG

-156 MEGVASVPATG
+156 MEGVAPVPATG

-223 YRKYGGIFLYP
+223 YRKYGGIFMYP

-250 GCMVTLTEHDLPIW
+250 DCMVTLTEHDLPIW

-404 IDAGDGGF
+404 VDAGDGGGF
-412 DGRGAGDGAGAGAGA
+412 
-427 GARAGAGAG
+427 
-436 AGTSVGADSGA
+436 
-447 GADAGADAGDCDGAD
+447 
-462 AGAGV
+462 
-467 GTDAGAD
+467 
-474 AGDCDG
+474 
-480 AGAGTSV
+480 
-487 GVGAGADAGDCD
+487 
-499 GAGAD
+499 
-504 TNDGAD
+504 
-510 AGADHCFNSYGGDGA
+510 

-587 ISAWEHLF
+587 ISSWEHLF

>member
-1 MQWRTT
+1 MQWRTA

-99 TTVSSAAGSASNPA
+99 TTVSSTVGSAVNPATGSARTESSTSSPASCSARTESSASPASSAVGSTSNPA
-113 SCSAIRESSAS
+113 SCSARTENSAS
-124 PVSSAVGSASSPSTG
+124 PVSSTAGSTPGSASCSARTESSAAPISSAVGSTSRPSTG

-146 ASNPASCSAR
+146 TSSPATGSAR
-156 MEGVASVPATG
+156 TEGIAPSPATG
-167 ASERLKGSVRKR
+167 ASERLKGSVRER
-179 LSRVVE
+179 LARVVE

-250 GCMVTLTEHDLPIW
+250 DCMVTLTEHDLPIW

-404 IDAGDGGF
+404 IDAGDGG
-412 DGRGAGDGAGAGAGA
+412 D
-427 GARAGAGAG
+427 
-436 AGTSVGADSGA
+436 
-447 GADAGADAGDCDGAD
+447 
-462 AGAGV
+462 
-467 GTDAGAD
+467 
-474 AGDCDG
+474 
-480 AGAGTSV
+480 
-487 GVGAGADAGDCD
+487 
-499 GAGAD
+499 
-504 TNDGAD
+504 
-510 AGADHCFNSYGGDGA
+510 A

-578 SHRFTPETI
+578 SRRFTPETI